1 MTKLRL
7 YLCLFVLLFSFS
19 LANRSSAHNYGS
31 MANSTITAADNRL
44 VFHYKIDEA
53 AILFALPDIQAKKN
67 GVLHE
72 EEFNRNKAAI
82 LSLISSNVLLLM
94 DGKPLTPVSVKSQLM
109 NDSSLPLPV
118 VDVEYIYEIHQIT
131 NLTLEDHF
139 PQLLEVNYSHYGTYQ
154 NGSVSQNFDLDKKQ
168 PAVSFSQSAPQ
179 QASPETLRS
188 KIFPHRH
195 RKPGPRHGAFFY
207 CGD

>member
-1 MTKLRL
+1 MYFIIKSMK
-7 YLCLFVLLFSFS
+7 LLFYSRCLIS
-19 LANRSSAHNYGS
+19 R
-31 MANSTITAADNRL
+31 
-44 VFHYKIDEA
+44 
-53 AILFALPDIQAKKN
+53 PKN

-195 RKPGPRHGAFFY
+195 RKPGPRHGAFFIAGIEHIMAGFDHILFFY
-207 CGD
+207 SLSCFTAKRPDSISRP